1 MLDNIKSSYILKELF
16 KYVNEYKKLK
26 LLNYNKTIQ
35 QRINLSIED
44 YKNYLSIKI
53 EVKLIDNYNVNC
65 NNTFISKEFKN
76 SYSSFI
82 YVVLNDET
90 IERKID
96 SIKNDKISKV
106 KIILNYDL
114 NSYKDLFKHCYFIKE
129 IKFLKNNK
137 NNVTDMSNMFY
148 GCSSLTSLDISELK
162 TDNVKI

>member
-44 YKNYLSIKI
+44 YKKYLSIKI

-90 IERKID
+90 
-96 SIKNDKISKV
+96 
-106 KIILNYDL
+106 
-114 NSYKDLFKHCYFIKE
+114 
-129 IKFLKNNK
+129 
-137 NNVTDMSNMFY
+137 
-148 GCSSLTSLDISELK
+148 
-162 TDNVKI
+162 